1 MDSERVQSYYDDL
14 KRYYLKTDSDWTDKA
29 KSFRTI
35 AHNFYNE
42 LTSLDGKFSDALK
55 EFYKWNTQKVVSSL
69 AFKLKDE
76 LNNIVH
82 NNIRIDRERFILY
95 YNSLV
100 RLIYLATNVFPDDA
114 TLDYIGFKPADKLSG
129 LNDQQKDAVL
139 CNDKVIYVSAG
150 PGTGKTYLLINKLLQ
165 YINTST
171 HKERIIA
178 LSFTNTAANELGD
191 KFFRKAFESRID
203 KEYEFYNGTLH
214 AFCFK
219 MLKSYYASQDKEFN
233 YIIIDEA
240 DIKDLAD
247 EIRIQLEDAYTANEI
262 AECLKSNLRTKN
274 PNLRAVVADIKKRYN
289 LISIDDILTM
299 FINHL
304 DNDKEFQL
312 WMQSQ
317 ITILVVDEAQDLT
330 ETNYDI
336 FSRLMANNTD
346 LKIFIVGDPRQNIFG
361 FNGGSYEH
369 LDGFLSQL
377 PYFTEKA
384 LTKTYRCPQVVVD
397 YVNKFSFVDCINLPL
412 KSFSGKPGSVNLNSF
427 HSLAGEA
434 ADVLSTVR
442 SKGSLNKSVVLCN
455 NLKYLATFI
464 DILNDSK
471 IPYKVY
477 GGRRIVKSHIKLFN
491 HIIRI
496 IESDNQYSI
505 KRVGQEFMVG
515 VTKASFY
522 ESYLGQRV
530 KDIKD
535 SIARDNLEFEDVAS
549 AVVNL
554 IDYQGNDNS
563 VLDDYSK
570 LIELSKQYTN
580 VEDYLLAFAIDKD
593 TFSDFYQKDYI
604 ECKTPVSDDFLT
616 VSTIHSAKGL
626 EWDNVF
632 IMGMSDENFP
642 NPWWARDKS
651 ESDQIKYFNDA
662 QKAMY
667 VAATRTRENLFLSY
681 SEIGPYGYRQSPSR
695 YLRFLNSR

>member
-82 NNIRIDRERFILY
+82 NNIRIDRDRFILY

-274 PNLRAVVADIKKRYN
+274 PNLRAV
-289 LISIDDILTM
+289 
-299 FINHL
+299 
-304 DNDKEFQL
+304 
-312 WMQSQ
+312 
-317 ITILVVDEAQDLT
+317 
-330 ETNYDI
+330 
-336 FSRLMANNTD
+336 
-346 LKIFIVGDPRQNIFG
+346 
-361 FNGGSYEH
+361 
-369 LDGFLSQL
+369 
-377 PYFTEKA
+377 
-384 LTKTYRCPQVVVD
+384 
-397 YVNKFSFVDCINLPL
+397 
-412 KSFSGKPGSVNLNSF
+412 
-427 HSLAGEA
+427 
-434 ADVLSTVR
+434 
-442 SKGSLNKSVVLCN
+442 
-455 NLKYLATFI
+455 
-464 DILNDSK
+464 
-471 IPYKVY
+471 
-477 GGRRIVKSHIKLFN
+477 
-491 HIIRI
+491 
-496 IESDNQYSI
+496 
-505 KRVGQEFMVG
+505 
-515 VTKASFY
+515 
-522 ESYLGQRV
+522 
-530 KDIKD
+530 
-535 SIARDNLEFEDVAS
+535 
-549 AVVNL
+549 
-554 IDYQGNDNS
+554 
-563 VLDDYSK
+563 
-570 LIELSKQYTN
+570 
-580 VEDYLLAFAIDKD
+580 
-593 TFSDFYQKDYI
+593 
-604 ECKTPVSDDFLT
+604 
-616 VSTIHSAKGL
+616 
-626 EWDNVF
+626 
-632 IMGMSDENFP
+632 
-642 NPWWARDKS
+642 
-651 ESDQIKYFNDA
+651 
-662 QKAMY
+662 
-667 VAATRTRENLFLSY
+667 
-681 SEIGPYGYRQSPSR
+681 
-695 YLRFLNSR
+695 

>member
-82 NNIRIDRERFILY
+82 NNIRIDRDRFILY

-129 LNDQQKDAVL
+129 LNNQQKDAVL

-377 PYFTEKA
+377 PSFTEKA

-397 YVNKFSFVDCINLPL
+397 YVNKFSFVDCTNLPL

-434 ADVLSTVR
+434 ADVLCTVR

>member
-434 ADVLSTVR
+434 TDVLCTVR